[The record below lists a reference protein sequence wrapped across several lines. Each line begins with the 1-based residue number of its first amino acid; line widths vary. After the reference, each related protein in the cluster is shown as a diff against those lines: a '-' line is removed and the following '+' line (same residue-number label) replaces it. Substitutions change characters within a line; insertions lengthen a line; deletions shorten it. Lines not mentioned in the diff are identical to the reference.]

1 MRIVVIAIMLL
12 LGLQWASGA
21 DTSVLRF
28 ILLGDWG
35 KTYYNQAY
43 VAKAMGTWA
52 SKYYPSFVL
61 ALGDNFYS

>member
-1 MRIVVIAIMLL
+1 MCFIAVVFLL
-12 LGLQWASGA
+12 LGLQRATGA
-21 DTSVLRF
+21 DTGVLRF